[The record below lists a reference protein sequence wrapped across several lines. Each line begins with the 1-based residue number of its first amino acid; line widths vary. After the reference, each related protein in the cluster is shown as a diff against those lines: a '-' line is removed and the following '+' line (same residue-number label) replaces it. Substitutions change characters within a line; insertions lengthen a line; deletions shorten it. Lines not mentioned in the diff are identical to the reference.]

1 MRACRPYADGG
12 GNRQFGS
19 DIICLPCYNDISP
32 SPLTALFYYLL
43 PTNKHSSVD
52 ICNDSGL
59 FVQRYER
66 SQQAYTLESNMAPN
80 AQASYADVAGDAE
93 NTGYSEQLGG
103 QGNNRG
109 DGSEQQNDGS
119 SQNQNQQQNQGQNQV
134 SGRDEAPFGTEDTDT
149 SSHGVSGTKA
159 AQVATGTSG
168 GGNTSGGDNSSG
180 GDNNVPIDSAPGYI
194 SSVYSEPTKSG
205 KPHGKNITEGGF
217 EANDDNN
224 ASFTSDIG
232 GKDDPGRKAVG
243 DFQKMTQSAS
253 GGTGPRQQQEGEQ
266 RQGGFE
272 SLGQDKN

>member
-1 MRACRPYADGG
+1 MCKYT
-12 GNRQFGS
+12 
-19 DIICLPCYNDISP
+19 I
-32 SPLTALFYYLL
+32 
-43 PTNKHSSVD
+43 
-52 ICNDSGL
+52 
-59 FVQRYER
+59 R
-66 SQQAYTLESNMAPN
+66 SQQAYTLESNMDMQGTPAPN

-93 NTGYSEQLGG
+93 NTSYSEQVGG

-109 DGSEQQNDGS
+109 DGLEQQNKGS
-119 SQNQNQQQNQGQNQV
+119 SQNQNQKQNQGQNQV
-134 SGRDEAPFGTEDTDT
+134 PGRDEAPFGTEDTDT

-159 AQVATGTSG
+159 AQVAMGTSG
-168 GGNTSGGDNSSG
+168 SDDTSASGSGSGSNDNNTTNTTSSSSTENNSQGGDNSSG
-180 GDNNVPIDSAPGYI
+180 GGNNIPVDSAPGYI

-253 GGTGPRQQQEGEQ
+253 GGTGPRQQQEGGQ
-266 RQGGFE
+266 QQGGFE
-272 SLGQDKN
+272 NLGQE